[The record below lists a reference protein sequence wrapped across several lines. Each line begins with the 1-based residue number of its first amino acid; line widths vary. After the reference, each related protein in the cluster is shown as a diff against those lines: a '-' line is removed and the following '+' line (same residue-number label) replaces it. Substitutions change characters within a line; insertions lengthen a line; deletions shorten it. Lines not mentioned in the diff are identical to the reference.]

1 MVNSTSKSKL
11 KSKLK
16 SKSKSKLKLK
26 SKLIRGGDP
35 GDIDPQY
42 VKRYAGYNPDVE
54 DGGRYWGDNG
64 ASETVQC
71 NNDKAMSMC
80 YTLPCIK
87 NPEDGKTKLL
97 NGFQDFKDF
106 VGAIQ
111 EYNSNYMSDASKVDA
126 LNVDDASHSGGGW
139 AEWSRALFGYN
150 SFGCKKGQYIAVWC
164 IKHPITIDTLAEDD
178 IEEAKEKYNK
188 VNEEWKKAM
197 DDYVKKQPKD
207 AKVVPKGEG
216 ASVDAATVE
225 EEEEGDDARVNERN
239 TEEDRAQALGTE
251 SETRGI
257 AADADA
263 ARRGAEE
270 TEEPDADM
278 EKKLKEV
285 KKELND
291 IKKRISKYTETIN
304 NIIDNKYGIPPD
316 KLKKSLNNI
325 NTNITGLT
333 PKLNKFDEDFNDNI
347 KEKAKIETIT
357 SVLVNLNI
365 LIGNLDKYKVLVG
378 EDNAQRPEGEG
389 IIAVANK
396 IKEKLDTISRIDY
409 PILREI
415 SMKSPESTESRVTMF
430 PPTLTTGNTDEVN
443 VSVVGGKKT
452 TRSKKVSKR
461 RTKRATKSRSKRATK
476 SRSKKVSKRRSKKVS
491 KRRSKKVSKRR
502 SKRRSKKVSKR
513 RSKKVSKRRSR
524 TIKKKSIYDKLF

>member
-126 LNVDDASHSGGGW
+126 SQIGGDW
-139 AEWSRALFGYN
+139 EWLTAFTGKNLV
-150 SFGCKKGQYIAVWC
+150 GCKKGQYIAVWC
-164 IKHPITIDTLAEDD
+164 IKHPITIDTLADDD
-178 IEEAKEKYNK
+178 IETAKNKYNE
-188 VNEEWKKAM
+188 VNEAWKKAM

-257 AADADA
+257 AAEADA

-491 KRRSKKVSKRR
+491 KRRSK
-502 SKRRSKKVSKR
+502 RRSKKVSKR